1 MRHLR
6 SDHPAVEAMNNT
18 FERALVTMHK
28 MPRVWMDYLDF
39 LIGQKLV
46 TKTRRTFDRCATPL

>member
-1 MRHLR
+1 
-6 SDHPAVEAMNNT
+6 MNNT